1 MTMKD
6 PVDRETSPG
15 VRQGE
20 EIGKGVRRADFGE
33 PGRSELSSQNW
44 GFWET
49 VRGKA
54 ARLSRIAVLQNVQ
67 PTQPAGLSQ
76 LQAVSPGHPA
86 RSGVVWALAIP
97 SLPPPWEGPAFLC
110 PPTPVFQGLWT

>member
-1 MTMKD
+1 MTGMTVKD

-15 VRQGE
+15 VHQGE

-49 VRGKA
+49 VVGKA
-54 ARLSRIAVLQNVQ
+54 PYHRTGREL
-67 PTQPAGLSQ
+67 GC
-76 LQAVSPGHPA
+76 PGG
-86 RSGVVWALAIP
+86 SGSAQ
-97 SLPPPWEGPAFLC
+97 SCMEE
-110 PPTPVFQGLWT
+110 

>member
-1 MTMKD
+1 MTVKD

-15 VRQGE
+15 VLQGE
-20 EIGKGVRRADFGE
+20 EIGKGVRRADSGE

-54 ARLSRIAVLQNVQ
+54 VGLSRIAVLQNVQ
-67 PTQPAGLSQ
+67 PAQPAGLSQ
-76 LQAVSPGHPA
+76 LQAVSPGYPA
-86 RSGVVWALAIP
+86 CSGVVWALAIP
-97 SLPPPWEGPAFLC
+97 SIPPPWEGPAFLC